1 VTRTDALILL
11 AKAPIPG
18 QVKTRLC
25 PPLTGKEAAALYA
38 CLLEDTAAE
47 MARLRHVHRYLFF
60 SPPGSERLFRRDP
73 FSVFEPLPQSGGNL
87 GERMANAFRT
97 AFGRGFARAVLVG
110 ADCPVL
116 SAPLVRAAFR
126 DLSSSAGAVFGPSDD
141 GGFYL
146 IALSSNVPSLF
157 RGVDWGTASVLSEVS
172 LRCRTAGIPYALLPL
187 GFDIDTVDD
196 VTALARWVRAR
207 SSPACPRTR
216 QWLTSC
222 GRG

>member
-1 VTRTDALILL
+1 VTRTNALILL

-25 PPLTGKEAAALYA
+25 PPLTGKKAAALYA

-47 MARLRHVHRYLFF
+47 MGRLRRVHRYLFF
-60 SPPGSERLFRRDP
+60 SPPGRKGFFRRDP
-73 FSVFEPLPQSGGNL
+73 FSVFEPLPQSGGDL
-87 GERMANAFRT
+87 GERMANAFQT
-97 AFGRGFARAVLVG
+97 TFGRGFTRAVLIG
-110 ADCPVL
+110 GDCPVL
-116 SAPLVRAAFR
+116 SASLVRAAFR
-126 DLSSSAGAVFGPSDD
+126 ELSSSAGAVFGPSDD

-157 RGVDWGTASVLSEVS
+157 RGVDWGTSSVLSEVS
-172 LRCRTAGIPYALLPL
+172 LRYRTAGIPFALLPPR
-187 GFDIDTVDD
+187 FDIDTVDD
-196 VTALARWVRAR
+196 VTALTRWARAR

-222 GRG
+222 GRE

>member
-1 VTRTDALILL
+1 MTRTDALILL

-18 QVKTRLC
+18 QVKTRLS
-25 PPLTGKEAAALYA
+25 PPLTGKQAAALYA

-60 SPPGSERLFRRDP
+60 SPPGSEGFFRRDP

-116 SAPLVRAAFR
+116 SASLVRAAFR
-126 DLSSSAGAVFGPSDD
+126 ELSSSAGAVFGPCDD

-146 IALSSNVPSLF
+146 IALSSNAPSLF

-172 LRCRTAGIPYALLPL
+172 LRCRTAGIPYALLPP

-196 VTALARWVRAR
+196 LTALARWSRAR

-216 QWLTSC
+216 QWLTSF

>member
-1 VTRTDALILL
+1 MTRTDALILL

-18 QVKTRLC
+18 KVKTRLC
-25 PPLTGKEAAALYA
+25 PPFAGKEAAALYA

-47 MARLRHVHRYLFF
+47 MARLRRVHRYLFF
-60 SPPGSERLFRRDP
+60 SPPGSERFFRGDP

-87 GERMANAFRT
+87 GERMENAFRT
-97 AFGRGFARAVLVG
+97 VYARGFPRVVLVG

-116 SAPLVRAAFR
+116 SASLVRAAFR
-126 DLSSSAGAVFGPSDD
+126 ELSSSAGAVFGPSDD

-146 IALSSNVPSLF
+146 IALSSNDPSLF

-172 LRCRTAGIPYALLPL
+172 LRCRTSGIPYALLPP

-196 VTALARWVRAR
+196 VTALARWARAHP
-207 SSPACPRTR
+207 SPACPRTR

>member
-1 VTRTDALILL
+1 MKRTDALILL

-25 PPLTGKEAAALYA
+25 PPLTGKEAAVLYA

-47 MARLRHVHRYLFF
+47 MARLRRVHRYLFF
-60 SPPGSERLFRRDP
+60 SPPGSEGFFRRDP

-97 AFGRGFARAVLVG
+97 AFERGFARAVLVG

-116 SAPLVRAAFR
+116 SASLVRAAFR
-126 DLSSSAGAVFGPSDD
+126 ELSSSAGAVFGPSDD

-146 IALSSNVPSLF
+146 IALSSNAPSLF

-196 VTALARWVRAR
+196 VTALARRVRAR
-207 SSPACPRTR
+207 SSPACLRTR

>member
-1 VTRTDALILL
+1 MKRTDALILL

-25 PPLTGKEAAALYA
+25 PPLTGKEAAVLYA

-47 MARLRHVHRYLFF
+47 MARLRRVHRYLFF
-60 SPPGSERLFRRDP
+60 SPPGSEGFFRRDP

-97 AFGRGFARAVLVG
+97 AFERGFARAVLVG

-116 SAPLVRAAFR
+116 SASLVRAAFR
-126 DLSSSAGAVFGPSDD
+126 ELSSSAGAVFGPSDD

-146 IALSSNVPSLF
+146 IALSSNAPSLF

-172 LRCRTAGIPYALLPL
+172 LRCRTAGIPYALLPP

-196 VTALARWVRAR
+196 VTALARRVRAR
-207 SSPACPRTR
+207 SSPACLRTR

>member
-1 VTRTDALILL
+1 VKRTDALILL

-25 PPLTGKEAAALYA
+25 PPLTGKEAAVLYA

-47 MARLRHVHRYLFF
+47 MARLRRVHRYLFF
-60 SPPGSERLFRRDP
+60 SPPGSEGFFRRDP

-97 AFGRGFARAVLVG
+97 AFERGFARAVLVG

-116 SAPLVRAAFR
+116 SASLVRAAFR
-126 DLSSSAGAVFGPSDD
+126 ELSSSAGAVFGPSDD

-146 IALSSNVPSLF
+146 IALSSNAPSLF

-172 LRCRTAGIPYALLPL
+172 LRCRTAGIPYALLPP

-196 VTALARWVRAR
+196 VTALARRVRAR
-207 SSPACPRTR
+207 SSPACLRTR